1 MENNIYSF
9 LGVIVEDNESFPFP
23 VKYIRKEVEHLLFG
37 SIEFEYF
44 VREANRKLNYT
55 YGKAYSQIFIYV
67 LDMVFSTL
75 PEKFTDE
82 EYLDKV
88 LEFIDLLENIKVC
101 RIDKNSPDGE
111 TITLMK

>member
-9 LGVIVEDNESFPFP
+9 LGVIVKDNESHPFP
-23 VKYIRKEVEHLLFG
+23 VKHIRKELEHLLFG
-37 SIEFEYF
+37 SDEFQYF
-44 VREANRKLNYT
+44 VREANRRIKYK
-55 YGKAYSQIFIYV
+55 YGNVYSQIFVYV
-67 LDMVFSTL
+67 LDMVFSKL

-82 EYLDKV
+82 EYIDRV

-111 TITLMK
+111 TITMMK